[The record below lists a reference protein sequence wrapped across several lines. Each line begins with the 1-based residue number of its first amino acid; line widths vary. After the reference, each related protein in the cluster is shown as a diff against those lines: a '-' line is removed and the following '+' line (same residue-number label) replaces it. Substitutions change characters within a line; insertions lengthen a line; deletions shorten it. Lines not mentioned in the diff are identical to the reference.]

1 MSQKHQ
7 ILRYTGAYLLWIV
20 STGVG
25 ILVLNLVRETGLLA
39 IVVRSSL
46 SPSSNAEKFYA
57 SLRAA
62 AVTTWSILMV
72 GVLILL
78 LLVGIENFYRMSVPS
93 GKVLKRFFLVTG
105 IELAVLFVSHSI
117 YYALLRTFRPVS
129 WTGIAFPAVELVAA
143 VFFFWLYKRKSKRVQ
158 AVAAENVRA

>member
-1 MSQKHQ
+1 MNQKHQ

-39 IVVRSSL
+39 VVVRSSL
-46 SPSSNAEKFYA
+46 SSASNAEKFYA
-57 SLRAA
+57 SLRAV
-62 AVTTWSILMV
+62 AVTTWSILII

-78 LLVGIENFYRMSVPS
+78 LLVGIENYYRMSVAS
-93 GKVLKRFFLVTG
+93 GKVVKRFFLVTG
-105 IELAVLFVSHSI
+105 IEMAVLFVSHSI
-117 YYALLRTFRPVS
+117 YYSLLQTFRPVG

-143 VFFFWLYKRKSKRVQ
+143 VFFFWMYRRRSYKVQ
-158 AVAAENVRA
+158 AVAT